1 MRCLFCEELEVTM
14 KKMLVVA
21 GVLAVIT
28 GVVAAVCKNR
38 KKFVRNLVIYIQGRT
53 IILGITLYYK
63 NIYYLY

>member
-1 MRCLFCEELEVTM
+1 MNLEDTVKNAVSFCEELEVIM

-38 KKFVRNLVIYIQGRT
+38 NPV
-53 IILGITLYYK
+53 
-63 NIYYLY
+63 